1 MSVTVNLSAD
11 EVAQV
16 KRATEMDD
24 ENEAVA
30 KAVREFLRVAGLR
43 ELKAASG
50 KVDYRD
56 VGEEMEA
63 VGSGV
68 RYRSLDSSTC
78 PEAR

>member
-16 KRATEMDD
+16 KRATAVDD
-24 ENEAVA
+24 EKEAVV

-50 KVDYRD
+50 KVDY
-56 VGEEMEA
+56 EA
-63 VGSGV
+63 VGEKM
-68 RYRSLDSSTC
+68 
-78 PEAR
+78 EALELREGQVEQ

>member
-1 MSVTVNLSAD
+1 MSVTVNLSVD

-16 KRATEMDD
+16 KRATKVDD
-24 ENEAVA
+24 EKEAVA

-50 KVDYRD
+50 TVDYSG

-63 VGSGV
+63 LELREGQ
-68 RYRSLDSSTC
+68 L
-78 PEAR
+78 EQ